1 MAFKTDQLKLKED
14 YANDGAAGTPPN
26 GTLALIGATGS
37 KILKVRD
44 NGAWA
49 AVVSSGGA
57 TSLVG
62 LSDVPS
68 APSSQH
74 DVGVVNGS
82 NQLVFSK
89 LTVDNFNPAAIQ
101 VASESYADNDT
112 TLMTSA
118 AIQDHIQSLV
128 VTTTTDVKTTLS
140 SDYAIPQTKMTKLI
154 ITGNPGSYKWTLVK
168 ANDAGWSDGTVIEI
182 INMSNYVQTIGRP
195 SSGTAPFYLTNTQTQ
210 NATQEPQI
218 GIGQRALILPKP
230 ANNLHF
236 ITILS
241 V

>member
-1 MAFKTDQLKLKED
+1 MAFKTDQLKLRET
-14 YANDGAAGTPPN
+14 YANDGAAGTPAN

-44 NGAWA
+44 NGSWT

-57 TSLVG
+57 TSLAG

-68 APSSQH
+68 GPSTQN
-74 DVGVVNGS
+74 DVAVVNNS
-82 NQLVFSK
+82 NQMVYQK
-89 LTVDNFNPAAIQ
+89 LTIDNFNPAAIQ
-101 VASESYADNDT
+101 VASESYGDNDT

-118 AIQDHIQSLV
+118 AIQDHVQSLMT
-128 VTTTTDVKTTLS
+128 TTTTDIKTTLS
-140 SDYAIPQTKMTKLI
+140 SNYAIPQTKLTKLI

-168 ANDAGWSDGTVIEI
+168 ANDAGWSDGTVIEL
-182 INMSNYVQTIGRP
+182 INMSNYTQTISR
-195 SSGTAPFYLTNTQTQ
+195 SDNVAVFHITNTGTQ
-210 NATQEPQI
+210 NATIEPQL
-218 GIGQRALILPKP
+218 GMGQRALIIPKP

>member
-1 MAFKTDQLKLKED
+1 MAFKTDQLKLRETYD
-14 YANDGAAGTPPN
+14 DNTAAGNPVN

-44 NGAWA
+44 NGNWA

-57 TSLVG
+57 TSLAG

-68 APSSQH
+68 GPSTQN
-74 DVGVVNGS
+74 DVAVVNNS
-82 NQLVFSK
+82 NQMVYQK
-89 LTVDNFNPAAIQ
+89 LTIDNFNPAAIQ
-101 VASESYADNDT
+101 VASESYGDNDT

-118 AIQDHIQSLV
+118 AIQDHVQSLMT
-128 VTTTTDVKTTLS
+128 TTTTDIKTTLS
-140 SDYAIPQTKMTKLI
+140 SNYAIPQTKLTKLI

-168 ANDAGWSDGTVIEI
+168 ANDAGWTDGTVIEL
-182 INMSNYVQTIGRP
+182 INMSNYTQTISRSDGV
-195 SSGTAPFYLTNTQTQ
+195 AVFHITNTGTQ
-210 NATQEPQI
+210 NASIEPQL
-218 GIGQRALILPKP
+218 GMGQRALIIPKP